1 MKLVSN
7 RYFAGTYRLLLGL
20 AILGSVAWQITDRM
34 IHNVFRPQEYFVYFT
49 VDTSILVGLVLLVTA
64 YFSFSG
70 RPEPRA
76 VTLVRMS
83 LVCSYVVVG
92 VVYNALLRGLPAAA
106 ADAGYVWPT
115 APNEVLH
122 VWAPILLVVEW
133 LLFERQNAVSF
144 KAGLWAWAYPFAWL
158 GFTLVRGLIDGW
170 WPYFFINPNDKGG
183 VPGMLGY
190 IFGIMA
196 FLYVI
201 ALVVLPARRVVN
213 AVVDRR

>member
-1 MKLVSN
+1 MRIFKMSF
-7 RYFAGTYRLLLGL
+7 RATLGL
-20 AILGSVAWQITDRM
+20 VILISVAWQITDRM
-34 IHNVFRPQEYFVYFT
+34 IHNVFRPEEYFAYFT

-64 YFSFSG
+64 YFSFSS
-70 RPEPRA
+70 RPEPRTM
-76 VTLVRMS
+76 TLVRLS

-92 VVYNALLRGLPAAA
+92 VVYNALLRGLPAPA

-115 APNEVLH
+115 IPNEVLH
-122 VWAPILLVVEW
+122 VWAPTLLVVEW
-133 LLFERQNAVSF
+133 LLFERENAVSF

-190 IFGIMA
+190 IVGIMG

-201 ALVVLPARRVVN
+201 ALVLLPARRVVN
-213 AVVDRR
+213 AIIERR